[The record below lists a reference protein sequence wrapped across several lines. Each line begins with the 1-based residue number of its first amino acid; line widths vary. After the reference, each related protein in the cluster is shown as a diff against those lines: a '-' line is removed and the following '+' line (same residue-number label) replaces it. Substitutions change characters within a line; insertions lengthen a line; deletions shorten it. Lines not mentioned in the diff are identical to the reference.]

1 MLPHQKLPLPAWRDR
16 GWGTPASLAPLAGP
30 LPGACP
36 QLWVLGEGT
45 ACSRGVIFEQSG
57 LWATQEASSLQDE
70 PLSCPLV
77 HTQRLPGGPQQMFSG
92 RVHVTQGLDWHLMSS
107 K

>member
-1 MLPHQKLPLPAWRDR
+1 MD
-16 GWGTPASLAPLAGP
+16 GGP
-30 LPGACP
+30 LPP
-36 QLWVLGEGT
+36 SLPWRVPSLGLALSSGFWAREPHVPVGL
-45 ACSRGVIFEQSG
+45 FEQSG

-77 HTQRLPGGPQQMFSG
+77 HTQRLPGGPQRMFSG

>member
-1 MLPHQKLPLPAWRDR
+1 MGTLPP
-16 GWGTPASLAPLAGP
+16 SLLAGP

-36 QLWVLGEGT
+36 QLWVLGEGNHMFPV
-45 ACSRGVIFEQSG
+45 GLFEQSG
-57 LWATQEASSLQDE
+57 LGLHGGPVSDE

-77 HTQRLPGGPQQMFSG
+77 QHTQRLPGGPQQMFSG
-92 RVHVTQGLDWHLMSS
+92 RWTQGLDWHLMSS